1 MVKQNTGVSKRRTIE
16 FQSTEA
22 SFQDNKTYRCRSRAN
37 AVGPYV
43 TTEGLTTVWSA
54 GVHHSETTLSLL
66 FYYTSIQN
74 QTNILQNVL
83 VSVYVCVCVR
93 YSTTEPIGLIFCIQK
108 TKFIIT
114 KHMNIPVLIRILLC
128 FKIEHIIVTSLHNS
142 LNAPKFLVYY
152 RRKTVYLIKT
162 WWLSL
167 HLNKTLK
174 RALLYP

>member
-1 MVKQNTGVSKRRTIE
+1 MVKQNTGVSKRRTVE
-16 FQSTEA
+16 FQSTKA
-22 SFQDNKTYRCRSRAN
+22 CFQDNKTYRCRSQAN

-43 TTEGLTTVWSA
+43 TTVCSA

-66 FYYTSIQN
+66 FYYKSIQK
-74 QTNILQNVL
+74 QTSILQNRL

-93 YSTTEPIGLIFCIQK
+93 YSTTEPIGLIFCIK
-108 TKFIIT
+108 KAKFSIT
-114 KHMNIPVLIRILLC
+114 KYMNIPVFISTLLC
-128 FKIEHIIVTSLHNS
+128 FKIEHIIVTLHNS

-152 RRKTVYLIKT
+152 RRKTVHLIKI